1 MIRFLT
7 LCLLSACALEA
18 REAPRGFGEKSR
30 GGAGGRVIHVT
41 RLDDHAKSPP
51 VGSFRWAVMQK
62 GPRIVKFAIAGNIEL
77 RDRIVIREPR
87 ITIDGS
93 DAPAL
98 GVCLKGGSLEFR
110 DTHDIIVRHIR
121 VRLGDG
127 PGLRA
132 NRLPLR
138 WRPANSRGLDCINL
152 LECDRVLIEHC
163 SLSWSCDEIVSVVRC
178 RGVTVQWCILS
189 EPLRSWRLHPYGDN
203 HAYCLNASASTL
215 SVHHCLFAHYVM
227 RGPQFEANDMR
238 RGDAWEVRMEAVGN
252 LMCDYKSSGSRYT
265 TGVEDPEAPSEDR
278 PPGLSV
284 AKQAFQPADRR
295 TAEPRAPSRPTPP
308 PSAHR
313 PPLAVRTYQF
323 QFIGNHYLGSS
334 GRPAI
339 QANTS
344 HGFHPGVQVAS
355 IANIAL
361 AAAGM
366 QPCDARAL
374 IETDKKKPVR
384 PGTDGAGKQLRAHP
398 LFTTTAS
405 ANDPRMNL
413 EHFFQNVGCSLKRD
427 AVDARIVSGAP
438 WHRQKTITSP
448 AEVGGWPA
456 LHGREPQ
463 QRAAR
468 GITRK
473 VFGRPYSNSRSR

>member
-1 MIRFLT
+1 MRPAFIASV
-7 LCLLSACALEA
+7 CLLALIPGA
-18 REAPRGFGEKSR
+18 LAAPATARGFGASSR

-41 RLDDHAKSPP
+41 RLDDDVKSPP
-51 VGSFRWAVMQK
+51 AGSFRWAVMQK
-62 GPRIVKFAIAGNIEL
+62 GPRIVRFAIAGTIEL
-77 RDRIVIREPR
+77 RDRVVVREPR
-87 ITIDGS
+87 LTIDGG

-152 LECDRVLIEHC
+152 LECDRVLITHC

-189 EPLRSWRLHPYGDN
+189 EPLKSWRLHPYGNN

-238 RGDAWEVRMEAVGN
+238 RGDAWDVKMEAANNVMAGF
-252 LMCDYKSSGSRYT
+252 KSSGSRYT
-265 TGVEDPEAPSEDR
+265 TGVEDHREEAAGMR
-278 PPGLSV
+278 
-284 AKQAFQPADRR
+284 F
-295 TAEPRAPSRPTPP
+295 
-308 PSAHR
+308 
-313 PPLAVRTYQF
+313 QF
-323 QFIGNHYLGSS
+323 QFIGNLYVGEP

-339 QANTS
+339 QASTG
-344 HGFHPGVQVAS
+344 HGIHPGVRVGVVGNTQRP
-355 IANIAL
+355 IGGGL
-361 AAAGM
+361 
-366 QPCDARAL
+366 PYDARAG
-374 IETDKKKPVR
+374 IETDKKQTIT
-384 PGTDGAGKQLRAHP
+384 PGHDASGRQMSTRC
-398 LFTTTAS
+398 LFHTSAS
-405 ANDPRMNL
+405 EEDHRELADFL
-413 EHFFQNVGCSLKRD
+413 QNVGCSLKRD
-427 AVDARIVSGAP
+427 AVDARILAGAP
-438 WHRQKTITSP
+438 FRSQKIIASP
-448 AEVGGWPA
+448 HEVGGWPA
-456 LHGREPQ
+456 LDGRERRSAPQ
-463 QRAAR
+463 

-473 VFGRPYSNSRSR
+473 LFPR